1 MTPLSVERFTLHAVE
16 VPVKGAQLAH
26 GSARPYLVYSGSME
40 DIRTR
45 VGKRVASLRK
55 AAGLTQDDLAA
66 KANVGRAFLSEV
78 ERGLKTPSLETLER
92 LGAALRANVTS
103 FIPDSGETPVRN
115 KPSRPSPAE
124 ELARHIA
131 VIAQEAPPD
140 ELKRF
145 KHIATAFFAKHR
157 PRRRRR

>member
-1 MTPLSVERFTLHAVE
+1 
-16 VPVKGAQLAH
+16 
-26 GSARPYLVYSGSME
+26 ME

-92 LGAALRANVTS
+92 LGAALRTNVTS
-103 FIPDSGETPVRN
+103 FIAEPGESPVRN
-115 KPSRPSPAE
+115 RPSRASAAE
-124 ELARHIA
+124 ELGRHIA
-131 VIAQEAPPD
+131 TIAQEAPPD

-145 KHIATAFFAKHR
+145 KQIATAFFAKHR

>member
-1 MTPLSVERFTLHAVE
+1 
-16 VPVKGAQLAH
+16 
-26 GSARPYLVYSGSME
+26 ME

-92 LGAALRANVTS
+92 LGAALRTNVTS
-103 FIPDSGETPVRN
+103 FIAEPEAHVRN
-115 KPSRPSPAE
+115 RPPRSAAE
-124 ELARHIA
+124 ELGVHIA
-131 VIAQEAPPD
+131 TLAQEAPPD

-145 KHIATAFFAKHR
+145 KQIATAFFAKHR

>member
-1 MTPLSVERFTLHAVE
+1 
-16 VPVKGAQLAH
+16 
-26 GSARPYLVYSGSME
+26 ME

-92 LGAALRANVTS
+92 LGAALRTNVTS
-103 FIPDSGETPVRN
+103 FIAEPEAHVRN
-115 KPSRPSPAE
+115 RPPRPSAAE
-124 ELARHIA
+124 ELGVHIA
-131 VIAQEAPPD
+131 TLAQEAPPD

-145 KHIATAFFAKHR
+145 KQIATAFFAKHR